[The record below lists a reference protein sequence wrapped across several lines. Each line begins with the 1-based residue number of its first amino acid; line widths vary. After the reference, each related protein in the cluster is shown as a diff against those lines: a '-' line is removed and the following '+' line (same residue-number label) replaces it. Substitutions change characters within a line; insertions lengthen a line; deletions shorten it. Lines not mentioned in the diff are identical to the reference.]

1 MQEDGEFEDS
11 LDYILS
17 NTHEHTYTLK
27 SWACPH
33 QDREMQ
39 GVLTLKISK
48 ASKPRALPSPLYEIR
63 I

>member
-17 NTHEHTYTLK
+17 NTHEHTYILK

-33 QDREMQ
+33 QGREMQ
-39 GVLTLKISK
+39 RVLTLKISRV
-48 ASKPRALPSPLYEIR
+48 SKLRALASLLYGIR